1 MTGDLDSE
9 ELEGLKERGW
19 RQVAAID
26 TALEHGDIDE
36 DGWHRAMAELVVP
49 AYLAGDKP
57 RAQSGHSGDA
67 IRWERA

>member
-26 TALEHGDIDE
+26 TALE
-36 DGWHRAMAELVVP
+36 R
-49 AYLAGDKP
+49 
-57 RAQSGHSGDA
+57 
-67 IRWERA
+67 